1 MLTIRVY
8 GIYIN
13 ERNQI
18 LVSDELIKG
27 ELYCKFPGGGLEFGE
42 GTRECLVREFKEE
55 MNADVLVKNHIYT
68 TDFFVESAF
77 ATGTQVMSIYYE
89 IDFLNPTIIPNINE
103 SPNRE
108 LFGQNNPQLQEQHRM
123 VDLSKL
129 STHDFQLPI
138 DKVIAQMIKE
148 QQR

>member
-1 MLTIRVY
+1 MITVRVY

-77 ATGTQVMSIYYE
+77 AKKTQVMSIYYE
-89 IDFLNPTIIPNINE
+89 VDLLNSREIPNLNE
-103 SPNRE
+103 LPSRE
-108 LFGQNNPQLQEQHRM
+108 TFGQNNPQLQEQHRM
-123 VDLSKL
+123 VDLAEL
-129 STHDFQLPI
+129 SINDFQLPI
-138 DKVIAQMIKE
+138 DKVVVEMIKD
-148 QQR
+148 QQL